1 MWTLK
6 LATRRVSGPD
16 AVARSAPAGSSGDA
30 SVSRTS
36 GSAPSTGSVAPEG
49 GGHGA
54 QPVTEVGMGDVGQ
67 GGGPFA
73 HGAPGQVGRSVLGD
87 DDAGVVAGGGDHR
100 PLGQGRHDPGTG
112 DPVGDGGR
120 PQAD

>member
-54 QPVTEVGMGDVGQ
+54 
-67 GGGPFA
+67 
-73 HGAPGQVGRSVLGD
+73 PGEGGRSVLGD
-87 DDAGVVAGGGDHR
+87 DDAGVVAGVGDHR
-100 PLGQGRHDPGTG
+100 LLGQGRHEPGTG

-120 PQAD
+120 PH